1 MSEAQDQPHKRRAIR
16 SFVLRSGRMTE
27 GQSRALQELW
37 PRYGIEPL
45 GGPIDLALLFGRQGP
60 VTLEIGFGNGDNLLA
75 LAAANPEEDFIG
87 VEVHPPGVGRL
98 LHAAAAAGLSNL
110 RVIQHDAVEV
120 LGERIAPA
128 TLQSILVLFPDPWH
142 KKRHHKRRL
151 VSGEFAALAAS
162 RLRAGGTLQLATDW
176 VPYAE
181 WMREVL
187 DASPLLA
194 NRAGAAGYVPRN
206 PGRVRTR
213 FEARGERLGHE
224 VRDLCYERITPSNAG
239 PGPDARR
246 CTP

>member
-1 MSEAQDQPHKRRAIR
+1 MSEAKEEPGKRRAIR
-16 SFVLRSGRMTE
+16 SFVLRSGRMTD
-27 GQSRALQELW
+27 GQARALEELW
-37 PRYGIEPL
+37 PRYGIEPV
-45 GGPIDLALLFGRQGP
+45 GGPIDLPMLFGRSAP

-75 LAAANPEEDFIG
+75 LAIAHPEWDFIG

-98 LHAAAAAGLSNL
+98 LHAAAAAGLTNL

-120 LGERIAPA
+120 LRERIAPA
-128 TLQSILVLFPDPWH
+128 ALQSILVLFPDPWH

-151 VSGEFAALAAS
+151 INGEFAALAAS
-162 RLRAGGTLQLATDW
+162 RLVQEGTLQLATDW

-187 DASPLLA
+187 DASPLLS
-194 NRAGAAGYVPRN
+194 NRAGGSGYVPRN

-224 VRDLCYERITPSNAG
+224 VRDLCYARISPSSAG
-239 PGPDARR
+239 PEPDARR